1 MQSLDIVKLIEKNS
15 MTRLSKE
22 YQHKLLN
29 KIKDSCTNTQQQL
42 FVSSFYCYLHYR
54 SNDFVVDFDHVWKWL
69 GFARKDPAKRVLE
82 KNFVIDTDYK
92 VEKSAPQVGGDI
104 IDTENTFPQVGGNIM
119 NNYI

>member
-1 MQSLDIVKLIEKNS
+1 MQSFDIVKLIEKNS

-29 KIKDSCTNTQQQL
+29 KIKGSFTDIQQQL

-69 GFARKDPAKRVLE
+69 GFTRKGNAKRVLDN
-82 KNFVIDTDYK
+82 NFVIDIDYK
-92 VEKSAPQVGGDI
+92 VITDCP
-104 IDTENTFPQVGGNIM
+104 
-119 NNYI
+119 